1 MKAIVIEKPGGPEV
15 LQLRERPIRHPGPGE
30 ILVDVRIVG
39 VNFFDTAVRR
49 NALFEVPGF
58 EGVGVVNDVGD
69 GVSTFAAGDRV
80 VWLYLGTHASY
91 AEQIVLPADQVVRVP
106 DTIDD
111 ETAAAVYVQGLTA
124 HHFSTV
130 SHPIRAGDI
139 AVVHA
144 AAGGVGMMLTQMI
157 KARGG
162 TVIGL
167 VSRPEKV
174 AAATEAGADHVLV
187 STGGAFAGPVR
198 DLTDGRGVHVVYD
211 GAGATTFE
219 ASMSVLRTH
228 GTMVFYGPLIGEPPV
243 IRLSDIPRSIS
254 ITYPAT
260 DHHIE
265 TPELLAAH
273 TSELF
278 GLVEKGDLT
287 VRIGGRYPLAEAAK
301 AHAAIESRGTSGKLL
316 LIV

>member
-1 MKAIVIEKPGGPEV
+1 MIEKAGGPEV
-15 LQLRERPIRHPGPGE
+15 LRLRERPIRRPGPGE
-30 ILVDVRIVG
+30 ILVDVRIAG
-39 VNFFDTAVRR
+39 VNFFDTAIRK
-49 NALFEVPGF
+49 NAMFEVPGF
-58 EGVGVVNDVGD
+58 EGVGVVSEVGA
-69 GVSTFAAGDRV
+69 GVPSLAPGDRV
-80 VWLYLGTHASY
+80 AWLYLITHASY

-106 DTIDD
+106 EAIDD

-124 HHFSTV
+124 HHFTTV
-130 SHPIRAGDI
+130 SHPVRAGDI

-144 AAGGVGMMLTQMI
+144 AAGGVGLLLTQMI

-174 AAATEAGADHVLV
+174 AVAAEAGADHVLI
-187 STGGAFAGPVR
+187 STGGAFAEPVR
-198 DLTDGRGVHVVYD
+198 QLTDGKGVHVVFD
-211 GAGATTFE
+211 GAGATTFD
-219 ASMSVLRTH
+219 ASISVLRTH
-228 GTMVFYGPLIGEPPV
+228 GTMVYYGPLIGDPPV
-243 IRLSDIPRSIS
+243 VRLSDLPRSIS
-254 ITYPAT
+254 VTYPAT

-265 TPELLAAH
+265 TPELLAEH

-287 VRIGGRYPLAEAAK
+287 VRIGGRYPLAEAAQ
-301 AHAAIESRGTSGKLL
+301 AHTAIESRGTSGKLL